1 MTTENIENVE
11 IKEEIQTKEESDQ
24 EKFDYKKAREERLI
38 KNTEKKILKDL
49 GVISFE
55 DAKAKISQNEE
66 LEKELALQ
74 RNNAKK
80 LMTYK
85 SGVDD
90 AFVDY
95 VSYEVN
101 KNLKEGEKFE
111 EALKKFT
118 KDNPQFLKN
127 SSNIKFNSSPDFET
141 PKTIKF
147 NPNKWMNKFLR
158 GKEQK

>member
-85 SGVDD
+85 SGDELNFIFD
-90 AFVDY
+90 EFF
-95 VSYEVN
+95 
-101 KNLKEGEKFE
+101 KN
-111 EALKKFT
+111 
-118 KDNPQFLKN
+118 
-127 SSNIKFNSSPDFET
+127 
-141 PKTIKF
+141 
-147 NPNKWMNKFLR
+147 
-158 GKEQK
+158 